1 MSARRFVPLA
11 LAAAI
16 ATTFAHAEP
25 AITIKPVALKES
37 AASDS
42 KTIASLPA
50 NTTVDLMKREG
61 AWVQLGSGSDV
72 GWAKLFD
79 IRLAS
84 AQTAPAKGSGAGG
97 AGQILGLATGQ
108 RPPSVTTGVRGLDED
123 QLVKAQPN
131 PQEFVKLVS
140 FQVTKEQAQQF
151 AATGKL
157 TAREVELLK

>member
-1 MSARRFVPLA
+1 MSVRRFALSALAVA
-11 LAAAI
+11 LAA
-16 ATTFAHAEP
+16 TFAYAEP
-25 AITIKPVALKES
+25 AITIKPVALKET

-42 KTIASLPA
+42 KTVASLPA
-50 NTTVDLMKREG
+50 NTTVNLMKREG

-84 AQTAPAKGSGAGG
+84 AQTAPAKGGG
-97 AGQILGLATGQ
+97 GLGEVLGLASGQ
-108 RPPSVTTGVRGLDED
+108 RSASVTTGVRGLDED

-131 PQEFVKLVS
+131 PPEFQKLVA

-151 AATGKL
+151 AAAGKL
-157 TAREVELLK
+157 TPREVELLK